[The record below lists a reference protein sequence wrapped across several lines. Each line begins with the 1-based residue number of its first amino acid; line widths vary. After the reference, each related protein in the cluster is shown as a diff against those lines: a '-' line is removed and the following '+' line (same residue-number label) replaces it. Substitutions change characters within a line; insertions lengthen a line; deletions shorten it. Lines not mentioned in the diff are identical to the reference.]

1 MNTYYE
7 LKEVLRRADLNLN
20 HRDSNPKT
28 PEFESASPEE
38 TFAFARALGE
48 IAVPGQIICLEGD
61 LGAGKTVFAKG
72 LAVGLGVT
80 ESVVSPTFTILQ
92 VYESG
97 RLPLYHFDAY
107 RIGSPD
113 EMDEI
118 GWEEY
123 AYGGGV
129 TVVEWPSMIEEL
141 IPAEALTVRIE
152 RDPGKGYDARRILL
166 EA

>member
-1 MNTYYE
+1 MYSDIEIKNILSRWDPNQKAVE
-7 LKEVLRRADLNLN
+7 LVSD
-20 HRDSNPKT
+20 
-28 PEFESASPEE
+28 SPEE
-38 TFAFARALGE
+38 TFSFARALGSV
-48 IAVPGQIICLEGD
+48 AAPGQIICLEGE

-72 LAVGLGVT
+72 LAAGLGVM

-107 RIGSPD
+107 RIGSPE

-141 IPAEALTVRIE
+141 IPEDALCIRLE
-152 RDPGKGYDARRILL
+152 RDAGKGYDYRKITLGAWRSPR
-166 EA
+166 